1 MNRKGF
7 TLVEL
12 LAVIVVLAILAVVAT
27 PNIINLL
34 NHSKKNTTEI
44 VLNNLRDAATGYVKE
59 QVSLKKINLSSCNFE
74 INDKQT
80 ADNNTN
86 YRMSINNNK
95 TEIKSNVGK
104 GSQCVAAIQ
113 INALEMNGIFDDKDN
128 SCNKTSYV
136 YVYKYNNGNYTDIK
150 VFIPD
155 KTCEVK

>member
-27 PNIINLL
+27 PNIISLL

-44 VLNNLRDAATGYVKE
+44 VLNNLRDATTGYVKE

-95 TEIKSNVGK
+95 TETKSNIGK

-136 YVYKYNNGNYTDIK
+136 YAYKYNNGNYTGIK